1 MQITRTAT
9 IVFFLALVLG
19 GGLTIG
25 YLNTPGEWYANLAK
39 PPFNPPNWLFA
50 PAWTILYVLIGIAGA
65 RTWSRAPK
73 SAAMAAWWAQLG
85 LNFLWSPVFFTLHV
99 IGAAFLVILALLAA
113 IILFIVIAWRID
125 RVAAI
130 LFLPYLAWVAFASL
144 LNGAILWLN

>member
-1 MQITRTAT
+1 MRNTRTTT
-9 IVFFLALVLG
+9 IVVFLALVLG

-25 YLNTPGEWYANLAK
+25 YLNTPGEWYADLSK

-73 SAAMAAWWAQLG
+73 SAAMAAWWVQLG

-113 IILFIVIAWRID
+113 IILFIVLAWRID
-125 RVAAI
+125 RVAAM

>member
-1 MQITRTAT
+1 MRNTRTTT
-9 IVFFLALVLG
+9 IVVFLALVLG

-73 SAAMAAWWAQLG
+73 SAAMAAWSAQLG

-125 RVAAI
+125 RVAAM

>member
-1 MQITRTAT
+1 MRNTRTTT
-9 IVFFLALVLG
+9 IVVFLALVLG

-65 RTWSRAPK
+65 RTWRRAPK

-85 LNFLWSPVFFTLHV
+85 LNFLWSPVFFTLHI

-125 RVAAI
+125 RVAAM